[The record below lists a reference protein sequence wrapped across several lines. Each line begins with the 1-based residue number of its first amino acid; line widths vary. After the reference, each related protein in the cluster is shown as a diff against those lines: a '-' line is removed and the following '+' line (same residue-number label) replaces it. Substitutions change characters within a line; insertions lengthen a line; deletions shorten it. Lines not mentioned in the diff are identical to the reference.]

1 MKSSVQSLLENTSPD
16 KENEEKLNE
25 VEAKGGEMTPSP
37 STPTASESDQITN
50 ENEAISGEVTR
61 FAEYR
66 LTLSDTATTASS
78 ESNSRLNRNTNIP
91 RTSEYEVAHKYHIQS
106 HINTATRTP
115 VVIQAVPVRELFRS
129 PTTTRKSTSEE
140 IAEKEVKPVLLQPRF
155 VH

>member
-1 MKSSVQSLLENTSPD
+1 
-16 KENEEKLNE
+16 
-25 VEAKGGEMTPSP
+25 
-37 STPTASESDQITN
+37 
-50 ENEAISGEVTR
+50 GEVTR
-61 FAEYR
+61 SQSISTNPVGDLPSR
-66 LTLSDTATTASS
+66 SDTATTASS
-78 ESNSRLNRNTNIP
+78 EVQSLTKTNIP